1 MAYSSFLFMYLW
13 NSWKISF
20 ISHSGSID
28 LVNLLYRFLMPNLNK
43 KLVLKYYRWL
53 VYIAVAFFVI
63 QEISHIIIGYRPV
76 FFLPFLEMYYEG
88 SNSSSMAAIEVN
100 SDRSASFF
108 LEPSHFVQ
116 YIIPY
121 YCISLSRYLKTKKIF

>member
-1 MAYSSFLFMYLW
+1 
-13 NSWKISF
+13 
-20 ISHSGSID
+20 
-28 LVNLLYRFLMPNLNK
+28 MPNLNK